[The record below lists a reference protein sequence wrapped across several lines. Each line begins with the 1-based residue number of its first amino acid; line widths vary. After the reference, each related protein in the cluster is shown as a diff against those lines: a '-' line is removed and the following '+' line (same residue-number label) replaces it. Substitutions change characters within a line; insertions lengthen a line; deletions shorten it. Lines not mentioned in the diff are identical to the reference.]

1 MNYAEAIE
9 RELEEFRRRAGL
21 LGLELDEIDQR
32 SGATLRDIAVE
43 TAAEIQRALDEQ
55 AEREQAE
62 REQAERER
70 AEREQPE
77 TERAECE
84 PTGSA
89 RTEWQRSEFERAGR
103 VETDRRW
110 LEHGSQVHGA
120 VGPTHHS
127 GSDLT
132 ADRAFGEPTERER
145 MAAELRAQREA
156 IARSIAA
163 RRATDVVTPIDDDDP
178 EGEYYRRESWLV

>member
-62 REQAERER
+62 RER

-84 PTGSA
+84 PIGSA

-103 VETDRRW
+103 VETDGRW

-120 VGPTHHS
+120 AGPTHHS

-163 RRATDVVTPIDDDDP
+163 RRATDVVTPIDEDDDP

>member
-55 AEREQAE
+55 AEREQAD
-62 REQAERER
+62 
-70 AEREQPE
+70 REQPE

-84 PTGSA
+84 PIGSA

-163 RRATDVVTPIDDDDP
+163 RRATDVVTPIDEDDDP

>member
-55 AEREQAE
+55 AEREQAD
-62 REQAERER
+62 RER

-103 VETDRRW
+103 AETDRRW

-156 IARSIAA
+156 SARSIAA
-163 RRATDVVTPIDDDDP
+163 RRATDVVTPIDEDDDP

>member
-62 REQAERER
+62 RER
-70 AEREQPE
+70 A
-77 TERAECE
+77 
-84 PTGSA
+84 
-89 RTEWQRSEFERAGR
+89 EFERAELQRAGR
-103 VETDRRW
+103 APVESEPGGGEPVEFERTGRAEVRAAQV
-110 LEHGSQVHGA
+110 EHDSQVHGA
-120 VGPTHHS
+120 FGPADHS

-132 ADRAFGEPTERER
+132 RAADRAFGEPTERER

-163 RRATDVVTPIDDDDP
+163 RRATDVVTPIDEDDDP

>member
-55 AEREQAE
+55 AEREQAD
-62 REQAERER
+62 
-70 AEREQPE
+70 REQPE

-89 RTEWQRSEFERAGR
+89 RTEWQRSEFERAGG

-163 RRATDVVTPIDDDDP
+163 RRATDVVTPIDEDDDP

>member
-55 AEREQAE
+55 AERE
-62 REQAERER
+62 R

-77 TERAECE
+77 TEWAECE